1 MHRFISV
8 FLFLSCSSQE
18 KGSWFEFCLR
28 VDFWSW
34 GQASR
39 ERDVWFCVTDPP
51 LCPVSQ
57 EIIVL
62 SFFLS
67 LSGCVCPK
75 RFNTSLLKHPDLDS
89 PGLIPEKNHKTVCPQ
104 PWTVILQRKF
114 ISASGKWCIFSHLR
128 SIDVGAV
135 ASWLVHMLRRIEL
148 RCSCGHHEIKSTFS
162 DSRIYI

>member
-1 MHRFISV
+1 MIHASLYIRLSILV
-8 FLFLSCSSQE
+8 LLF
-18 KGSWFEFCLR
+18 
-28 VDFWSW
+28 
-34 GQASR
+34 SR
-39 ERDVWFCVTDPP
+39 ERIMVWILSEGWFLKLRAGVQGAWRPILCHP

-75 RFNTSLLKHPDLDS
+75 RFSTSLLKHPDLDS

-148 RCSCGHHEIKSTFS
+148 WCSCGHHEIKSTF
-162 DSRIYI
+162 